1 MNSDESLDA
10 CIHEVFNQSPP
21 FADVNLFTSDIVL
34 RDAVRREGAEWAEA
48 GLTAFGARCGSAEAL
63 ALGRLAN
70 EYPPVLKTY
79 DDRGRRLDVVEFH
92 PAYHQ
97 LMAMSFAQG
106 LHASTW
112 EEPRP
117 GAHVA
122 RCAGSFMAAQMEAG
136 HCCPVTMTHASMAAL
151 RLAPEIAAAWTPK
164 IVSRDYDPSFKP
176 VAQKRSAAIGMG
188 MTERQGGADVRAN
201 ITRAEPLGGGAYRV
215 TGHKWFMSAPMCD
228 AFLILAQ
235 APGGLT
241 CLFLPRFLPDG
252 QVNAIH
258 FQRLKNKLG
267 NRSNAS
273 AEAEFPGATAWLV
286 GEEGRGVRAIME
298 MVTLTRLDCAVSSA
312 GLMRLALANAVHHAA
327 GRTAFQRR
335 LIDQPVMR
343 SVLADMAVECEA
355 ATALAFRLARSFDL
369 AELGQGEAA
378 FRRLM
383 TPVAKYAIC
392 KTAPGLIC
400 EAMECLGGNGYVEDG
415 LLARAYREAPVN
427 AIWEGPGNIMAL
439 DVLRVMQREPG
450 SVELALGEFESAS
463 RGEPRLRAA
472 LDGLKALLADRASLE
487 VNARRVVELLARIA
501 SAGVLLTAA
510 PDAVAGAYVSTRL
523 EDGLG
528 GAAYG
533 ARTTGVDVGAVLDRA
548 FTPPDRLS

>member
-1 MNSDESLDA
+1 MTGFLDA
-10 CIHEVFNQSPP
+10 SIHEVFNQSPP
-21 FADVNLFTSDIVL
+21 FADVNLFTSDAAL
-34 RDAVRREGAEWAEA
+34 REAVRRERAGWAEA
-48 GLTAFGARCGSAEAL
+48 GLAAFGARCGSAEAL
-63 ALGRLAN
+63 ALGRQAN
-70 EYPPVLKTY
+70 EHPPELKTC
-79 DDRGRRLDVVEFH
+79 DEKGRRLDVVEFH

-97 LMAMSFAQG
+97 LMAMSFVQG
-106 LHASTW
+106 LHASPW
-112 EEPRP
+112 SDPRP

-122 RCAGSFMAAQMEAG
+122 RCAGSFMAAQMESG
-136 HCCPVTMTHASMAAL
+136 HCCPVTMTHASMATL
-151 RLAPEIAAAWTPK
+151 RLAPELAADWTPK
-164 IVSRDYDPSFKP
+164 LFGRDYDPSFRP
-176 VAQKRSAAIGMG
+176 VAEKRSATIGMG

-201 ITRAEPLGGGAYRV
+201 ITRAEPSGGGAYRV

-273 AEAEFPGATAWLV
+273 AEAEFWGAEAQLV
-286 GEEGRGVRAIME
+286 GEEGRGVRAIIE

-312 GLMRLALANAVHHAA
+312 GLMRLALASALRHAA
-327 GRTAFQRR
+327 GRSAFQRR
-335 LIDQPVMR
+335 LIDQPLMR
-343 SVLADMAVECEA
+343 SVLADMAIECEA

-369 AELGQGEAA
+369 AEMSAAEAA

-392 KTAPGLIC
+392 KSAPGLIC

-450 SVELALGEFESAS
+450 AVELALGEFESAS
-463 RGEPRLRAA
+463 LGEPRLRAA
-472 LDGLKALLADRASLE
+472 LDRLKALLADRASLE
-487 VNARRVVELLARIA
+487 ANARQAVELLARIA
-501 SAGVLLTAA
+501 SAGVLLAGA
-510 PDAVAGAYVSTRL
+510 PDAVAGAYVHSRL
-523 EDGLG
+523 ADGLG

-533 ARTTGVDVGAVLDRA
+533 ARTAGVDAGAI
-548 FTPPDRLS
+548 LSRQAQAD